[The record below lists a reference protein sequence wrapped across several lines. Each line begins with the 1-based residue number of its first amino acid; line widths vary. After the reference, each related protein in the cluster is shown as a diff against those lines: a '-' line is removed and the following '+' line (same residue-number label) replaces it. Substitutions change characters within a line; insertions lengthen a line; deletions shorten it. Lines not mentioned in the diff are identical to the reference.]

1 MTKEYPEVSQNPYAV
16 PQTVVNLII
25 VRAFIGFAGIVLNL
39 DLAYVIY
46 KNKNLQNST
55 SFLLALN
62 AICNVLYEIEFIINA
77 IVVTGLAFNGLQ
89 VIQVKPCTFLLLLP
103 TFATN
108 ASVLL
113 MLFIGLDRLIRVMF
127 PVWFHSDTRTTSCYL
142 ATVSGICLSYGT
154 FIAYKCVVVST
165 WWSRERY
172 VTCSVAELYVAD
184 VNSLVVKLNMIF
196 NPMTAVCYLAVWISF
211 KWRQKLHHVSDKSA
225 RRVFHSLSVT
235 MLLAFFGWF
244 LHSTYV
250 LVLTYH
256 VLRLRFFDMWWV
268 GSCMCILM
276 GIASASVAPMLFIY
290 SREYK
295 RAFCRQFENAIERIL
310 QMISNAGNSK
320 TSAAMYNVKYVSPKK
335 QEAVHV
341 T

>member
-1 MTKEYPEVSQNPYAV
+1 MTEEYPEVSSNPYDV
-16 PQTVVNLII
+16 PQTIVNLLI
-25 VRAFIGFAGIVLNL
+25 VRAIVGFAGIVLNL
-39 DLAYVIY
+39 DLVYVIY

-77 IVVTGLAFNGLQ
+77 VVVTGLAFNGLQ
-89 VIQVKPCTFLLLLP
+89 VIQAKPCTFLLLLP
-103 TFATN
+103 IFATN

-127 PVWFHSDTRTTSCYL
+127 PMWFHNDNMTTWCYL
-142 ATVSGICLSYGT
+142 AVVIGICLSYGM

-165 WWSRERY
+165 WWSTERY

-184 VNSLVVKLNMIF
+184 VNKLIVKLNIIF

-225 RRVFHSLSVT
+225 RRVFQSLSVT

-250 LVLTYH
+250 LVLTY
-256 VLRLRFFDMWWV
+256 LLQLRFFDMWWI
-268 GSCMCILM
+268 GACITILM
-276 GIASASVAPMLFIY
+276 AIASASFAPMLFIY

-295 RAFCRQFENAIERIL
+295 KAFCRQFQNVIERIV
-310 QMISNAGNSK
+310 QIISNAGNSK

-335 QEAVHV
+335 QEAVV
-341 T
+341 IS